1 MTDITWTTEQRRLGD
16 LIPRDRNPAKISEH
30 DAAHLETSV
39 DKFNLALPLIIQP
52 DDKLIDGHQ
61 RQKVLLL
68 SESFGEDTI
77 VDVRVPSRPLTD
89 EEVDELAIRLR
100 RNAGEWDWEILEA
113 DFDREDLVNWGFHE
127 EELGEW
133 KSRTPTP
140 TKEKP
145 ELEISPELLERHD
158 YVVFYFDNE
167 LDWQVAQDL
176 LGVEKV
182 KGGPVGNKTIV
193 QTGLGRVIPG
203 SLLLEK
209 LA

>member
-1 MTDITWTTEQRRLGD
+1 MMDINWTTEQRRLGD
-16 LIPRDRNPAKISEH
+16 LVPRERNPAKISDH
-30 DAAHLETSV
+30 DAVHLEKSV
-39 DKFNLALPLIIQP
+39 DKFNLALPLIVQP
-52 DDKLIDGHQ
+52 DDTLIDGHQ

-68 SESFGEDTI
+68 SERFGEDMV
-77 VDVRVPSRPLTD
+77 VDVRVPSRPLTED
-89 EEVDELAIRLR
+89 EVNELAIRLR
-100 RNAGEWDWEILEA
+100 RNAGEFDWDILEA
-113 DFDREDLVNWGFHE
+113 DFERETLVEWGFKE

-133 KSRTPTP
+133 KSKRPTS
-140 TKEKP
+140 TDKP

-158 YVVFYFDNE
+158 YIVFYFDNE

-176 LGVEKV
+176 FGVERV

-209 LA
+209 LG